1 MWRYDDMDVF
11 AIEKGKALKLS
22 VDEFENRHAMSIL
35 TTEQKR
41 IKDFLCMRF
50 AQNAEILYRL

>member
-1 MWRYDDMDVF
+1 MDVF